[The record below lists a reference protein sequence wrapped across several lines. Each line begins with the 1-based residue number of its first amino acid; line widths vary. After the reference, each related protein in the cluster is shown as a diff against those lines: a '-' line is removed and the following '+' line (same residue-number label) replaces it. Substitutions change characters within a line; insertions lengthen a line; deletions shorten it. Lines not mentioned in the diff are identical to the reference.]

1 MYQQWE
7 VDKVPCISRDK
18 IKVAALQ
25 VPGAVGSKDDNIE
38 NAIKWLS
45 SETWDLAVLPELFS
59 TEFFPVNKN
68 PELFALSETVEG
80 PTLTRMAEIAKK
92 KRGYLV
98 VPFFERD
105 EADVCYNSAAVLDR
119 TGKIIGIYRKTHIP
133 FTRTYEKYYFSPGK
147 QFPIF
152 QTDFGPIGV
161 LICYDRWYPEAWR
174 SLILQGAIL
183 IAIPISSWRYGDFS
197 EIPIW
202 DPLIRIR
209 ARENLAWVA
218 AANRTGKEG
227 DYSFIGRSSIVNP
240 KGEII
245 AQLHEKEEG
254 LLVMECDLKMVMQ
267 ERTNMPLLRDRRSEI
282 Y

>member
-1 MYQQWE
+1 M
-7 VDKVPCISRDK
+7 PATSRGK
-18 IKVAALQ
+18 IKVAVLQ
-25 VPGAVGSKDDNIE
+25 MPSTAGSKDHNLT
-38 NAIKWLS
+38 NAAKWLS
-45 SETWDLAVLPELFS
+45 SKSWDLAVLPELFS
-59 TEFFPVNKN
+59 TEFFPVSKD
-68 PELFALSETVEG
+68 PDLFTLSETADG
-80 PTLTRMAEIAKK
+80 PTITRMAEIAKK

-133 FTRTYEKYYFSPGK
+133 FSRTYEKYYFSPGK
-147 QFPIF
+147 KLPVF
-152 QTDFGPIGV
+152 QTDFGLIGV

-174 SLILQGAIL
+174 NLIFQGAIL

-197 EIPIW
+197 EIPFW

-209 ARENLAWVA
+209 ARENLTWTA
-218 AANRTGKEG
+218 AANRIGTEG

-240 KGEII
+240 KGEIT
-245 AQLHEKEEG
+245 AQLPENKEG
-254 LLVMECDLKMVMQ
+254 LLVEECDLEMVSQ
-267 ERTNMPLLRDRRSEI
+267 ERANMPFLRDRRPEI